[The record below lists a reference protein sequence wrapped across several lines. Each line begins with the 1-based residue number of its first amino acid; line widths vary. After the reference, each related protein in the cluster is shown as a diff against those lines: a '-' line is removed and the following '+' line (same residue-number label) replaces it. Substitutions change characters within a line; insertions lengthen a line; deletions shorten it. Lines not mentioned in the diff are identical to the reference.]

1 MEVAM
6 GANIAP
12 TTGAS
17 LRSSIG
23 WHSLNWAKINR
34 TVRRLQMRIVK
45 AKKEGKKRKVRAL
58 QFILTRSMSAKA
70 LAVLRVTSN
79 RGKKTPGVDK
89 EVWNTPDKKREA
101 ISKLRTKGYRP
112 QPLRR
117 VYIPKKQGQRRKLG
131 IPTMKDRA
139 MQALH
144 LLALEPIAETTADP
158 NSYGFRRE
166 RSTADA
172 IGQCYCVL
180 AKRQSAQWVLKCDIQ
195 ACFDKIDHNWL
206 LTHIPLNK
214 KVLQKWLKA
223 GYRENGQWYPTPEGT
238 PQGGPISPVL
248 ANMTLDGLEER
259 LHRVL
264 AKPESRKR
272 RNKVYLIRYADDV
285 VISGSSQELLQNE
298 VKPVVEAF
306 LKERGLSLSKGKTQI
321 IHITQGF
328 DFLGQN
334 IRKYDDKLLIK
345 PSKEAVKSLLEKVD
359 DILSR
364 NGNQTVGYMISHL
377 NALLRGWANYH
388 RHVVSKKVFDTV
400 DWLIFQK
407 LWAWAKRRH
416 SNKSAGW
423 VYRKYWQPHGHRQRV
438 FQGKITS
445 SDGQKK
451 KVVLYAVSST
461 PILRHL
467 KIQAA
472 ANPYDPEWET
482 YFEKRQ
488 TQQMRQTFEGRHRLR
503 QLWLGQKGICPIC
516 GQMITKSTS
525 WHVHHIQRRVNG
537 GGDTLANLALL
548 HPNCHQQV
556 HCQGWSGSSSRPT
569 DRAFVQA

>member
-6 GANIAP
+6 GANIPP

-17 LRSSIG
+17 LRSSIA
-23 WHSLNWAKINR
+23 WHRLNWAKINR

-101 ISKLRTKGYRP
+101 ISNLRTKGYRP
-112 QPLRR
+112 QPLRP

-180 AKRQSAQWVLKCDIQ
+180 AKRQSAQWVLKYDIQ
-195 ACFDKIDHNWL
+195 ACFDKIEHNWL

-223 GYRENGQWYPTPEGT
+223 GYLENGQWYPTPEGT

-259 LHRVL
+259 LHRVF

-272 RNKVYLIRYADDV
+272 RNKAYLIRYADDV
-285 VISGSSQELLQNE
+285 VISGSSRELLQNE

-306 LKERGLSLSKGKTQI
+306 LKERGLNLS
-321 IHITQGF
+321 
-328 DFLGQN
+328 N
-334 IRKYDDKLLIK
+334 SK
-345 PSKEAVKSLLEKVD
+345 P
-359 DILSR
+359 R
-364 NGNQTVGYMISHL
+364 
-377 NALLRGWANYH
+377 
-388 RHVVSKKVFDTV
+388 
-400 DWLIFQK
+400 IFKK

-416 SNKSAGW
+416 SNKSAG
-423 VYRKYWQPHGHRQRV
+423 VDK
-438 FQGKITS
+438 
-445 SDGQKK
+445 
-451 KVVLYAVSST
+451 
-461 PILRHL
+461 
-467 KIQAA
+467 
-472 ANPYDPEWET
+472 
-482 YFEKRQ
+482 
-488 TQQMRQTFEGRHRLR
+488 
-503 QLWLGQKGICPIC
+503 
-516 GQMITKSTS
+516 
-525 WHVHHIQRRVNG
+525 
-537 GGDTLANLALL
+537 
-548 HPNCHQQV
+548 
-556 HCQGWSGSSSRPT
+556 
-569 DRAFVQA
+569 

>member
-1 MEVAM
+1 MEVAA
-6 GANIAP
+6 GSNPAL

-17 LRSSIG
+17 LRPLID
-23 WHSLNWAKINR
+23 WHSLNWRKVHR

-58 QFILTRSMSAKA
+58 QFILTRSLSAKA

-79 RGKKTPGVDK
+79 RGKNTPGVDK
-89 EVWNTPDKKREA
+89 EVWNTPHKKSEA
-101 ISKLRTKGYRP
+101 ITQLRTKGYRP

-117 VYIPKKQGQRRKLG
+117 VYIPKKQGQRRKLS

-139 MQALH
+139 MQTLH
-144 LLALEPIAETTADP
+144 RLALEPIAETTADP

-180 AKRQSAQWVLKCDIQ
+180 AKRQSAQWILKCDIQ
-195 ACFDKIDHNWL
+195 ACFDKIDHDWL
-206 LTHIPLNK
+206 LSHTPMNK
-214 KVLQKWLKA
+214 KILHKWLKA
-223 GYRENGQWYPTPEGT
+223 GYLENGQWYPTTAGT
-238 PQGGPISPVL
+238 PQGGPISPIL

-259 LHRVL
+259 LHRL
-264 AKPESRKR
+264 FAKPESRKR

-306 LKERGLSLSKGKTQI
+306 LKEHGLRLSSRKT
-321 IHITQGF
+321 HIRHIAQGF

-334 IRKYDDKLLIK
+334 IRKYDGKLLIK
-345 PSKEAVKSLLEKVD
+345 PSKEAVKSLLEKAD
-359 DILSR
+359 DILAR

-388 RHVVSKKVFDTV
+388 RHVVSKKVFATV
-400 DWLIFQK
+400 DWLIFKK

-416 SNKSAGW
+416 PTKSAGW
-423 VYRKYWQPHGHRQRV
+423 VYRKYWRPHGHRQRV
-438 FQGKITS
+438 FQGKITN

-451 KVVLYAVSST
+451 KVVLYSIQNTAIV
-461 PILRHL
+461 RHP
-467 KIQAA
+467 KIQGA
-472 ANPYDPEWET
+472 ANPYDPDWEL

-488 TQQMRQTFEGRHRLR
+488 AQQMAQTFEGRQRLR
-503 QLWLGQKGICPIC
+503 QLWFEQNGECPVCGQK
-516 GQMITKSTS
+516 ITQSS
-525 WHVHHIQRRVNG
+525 GWHVHHIHRRVNG
-537 GGDTLANLALL
+537 GGDTLANLTLL

-556 HCQGWSGSSSRPT
+556 HCQGWSGATSRPT
-569 DRAFVQA
+569 HRAFVQA